1 MPVVI
6 FYLSTEKCQARTVFR
21 PTGLIFEI
29 TVSRE
34 ITMNMG
40 IMRKSPDGI
49 SWQDYRAS
57 TNGMVVFYASDPV
70 SEMAIREIPEELT
83 SAITPEPNY
92 ETGTYGFYGCDK
104 TKIRGAFAKSK
115 VRYLFF
121 LTKYLGSKEE
131 FKDKMLITGYY
142 RVAKTADVQK
152 LHLRYLDEYSCIDA
166 PSCIALRADEVRF
179 VGLSDAFVVTEEQLK
194 AWGYNAKVSK
204 QLRIILTPENT
215 AQVLAYLKEKPDQLN
230 AYVAETKRLSPDAEE
245 ETEGSSEGEET
256 TIMQRDSQDVHE
268 ATVFPPQ
275 EQTQP
280 ETKEPSSE

>member
-1 MPVVI
+1 M
-6 FYLSTEKCQARTVFR
+6 S
-21 PTGLIFEI
+21 
-29 TVSRE
+29 
-34 ITMNMG
+34 MG
-40 IMRKSPDGI
+40 IMQKSPDGI

-83 SAITPEPNY
+83 SAVTPEPNY
-92 ETGTYGFYGCDK
+92 ESGTYGFYGCDK

-115 VRYLFF
+115 LRYLFF

-142 RVAKTADVQK
+142 RIAKTADVQK
-152 LHLRYLDEYSCIDA
+152 LHLRYLDECSCIDA
-166 PSCIALRADEVRF
+166 ASCMALRADEVRF

-204 QLRIILTPENT
+204 QLRIILSPENT
-215 AQVLAYLKEKPDQLN
+215 AQLLAYLKEKPDQLK
-230 AYVAETKRLSPDAEE
+230 AYIAETKRLSPEGDEEDSAVEEAGEAEAE
-245 ETEGSSEGEET
+245 AEAEET
-256 TIMQRDSQDVHE
+256 TVIPQENREIQE

-275 EQTQP
+275 EELVQP
-280 ETKEPSSE
+280 EPASSPQELQEPPSQPSPQADNPPQ